1 MTNFPEKLYR
11 VLDDPSSGEECTSSD
26 LTAGAHLLG
35 MTNFPEW
42 DFFLSFFLLLFSE
55 LLAWW
60 YRVIIK
66 DCGL

>member
-42 DFFLSFFLLLFSE
+42 DFFISFFLLLF
-55 LLAWW
+55 LNFWHGGIFQDRADML
-60 YRVIIK
+60 
-66 DCGL
+66 